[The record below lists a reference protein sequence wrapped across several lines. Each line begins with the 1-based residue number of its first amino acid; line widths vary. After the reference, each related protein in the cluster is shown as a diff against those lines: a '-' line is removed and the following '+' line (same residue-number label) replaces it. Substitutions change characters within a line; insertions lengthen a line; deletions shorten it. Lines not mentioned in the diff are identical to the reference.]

1 MEKQDVDGRVDGLG
15 SFVCSVK
22 SVLRNSLEKK
32 TLFTFEILKRKKKEA
47 GRRQVRKSK
56 EKSKSKRRRKVET
69 N

>member
-32 TLFTFEILKRKKKEA
+32 TLFTFEILKRKKEA

-56 EKSKSKRRRKVET
+56 EKSKSKRRRNVET

>member
-22 SVLRNSLEKK
+22 SVLRNCLEKK
-32 TLFTFEILKRKKKEA
+32 TLFTFEILKRKKKKRGGGKSERVK
-47 GRRQVRKSK
+47 RRRI
-56 EKSKSKRRRKVET
+56 RRKVET